1 MNDINAELLS
11 VMRKYPDYEIKG
23 IVESG
28 HTWGWLIE
36 VHVDHSTRTIK
47 LCFGYKF

>member
-11 VMRKYPDYEIKG
+11 VMRRYPDYEIKG
-23 IVESG
+23 IVES
-28 HTWGWLIE
+28 HTWGWLVEIQVNHTE
-36 VHVDHSTRTIK
+36 KTIN